1 VTGTAFEEERDPSFQ
16 GINLIQDQQVEYP
29 KRAQARFFSN
39 LDDMFNQG
47 ITALQRSGRGANAN
61 EHNTKKTAAQFTYD
75 AANTS
80 LQSAIQNQQV
90 AFYAIP
96 RPPGPGASAE
106 EKAAWTES
114 GGIGAATQAQSAY
127 YTATN
132 AVAAAR
138 EKQTKALSDL
148 IIMASAPGMEAAS
161 QGKLTS
167 VDTRLM
173 PYTQADGTQIM
184 VPVLSAINEQGRV
197 IPLRWDDS
205 IGKPRIVNPDGTD
218 GEEVEVAG
226 VAVDAAGTVLR
237 GAVAQAT
244 GQGPGPVPQ
253 AAPGAGPPRPAATGA
268 GGQIV
273 VMPPKAPAAPA
284 FAPKAN
290 TVYRENGW
298 IVMVSESGQVTKIED
313 PAYDPNSGYK
323 PNFVKNE
330 DGSIDDIQRDPKKGT
345 YIKISVQ
352 PADPAKLQAAEQA
365 RQNAATQQVVAANTN
380 LGNQYT
386 LARQTAIDTQGRND
400 TEFTNARTDL
410 EAQIKASTEERKRKV
425 LDLVAQKKLTL
436 PQALSILHDQ
446 QGLATAMSAEQQRW
460 EQQRAQRMAEKDK
473 GLTYAQT
480 LDKDLGIGGA
490 LLSLRSDPQ
499 AEDIKRRYAAEIPTL
514 PGRPEDSVGVRLAQQ
529 RGYSGIA
536 YDDPGVWKQPD
547 LTMTPEALSG
557 MGVGEDPTDAFYA
570 QYQALQRKAPV
581 AMPAP
586 PVFAAL
592 PTFPPGAP
600 VAQVPAAVGG
610 WGGTAPGSGRFGQ

>member
-39 LDDMFNQG
+39 LDSMFNQG

-80 LQSAIQNQQV
+80 LQSALQNQQI
-90 AFYAIP
+90 ALYAIP
-96 RPPGPGASAE
+96 RAPGPGASAE
-106 EKAAWTES
+106 ENARWTNDN
-114 GGIGAATQAQSAY
+114 GPGAATQAQSAY

-161 QGKLTS
+161 QGKLTN
-167 VDTRLM
+167 VDTRPM

-184 VPVLSAINEQGRV
+184 VPVLSAINEQGKV

-237 GAVAQAT
+237 GSVAEVT
-244 GQGPGPVPQ
+244 GQGTGPVPQ
-253 AAPGAGPPRPAATGA
+253 AAPVPVAPRPAATGA

-273 VMPPKAPAAPA
+273 VMPPATKAAPA
-284 FAPKAN
+284 GFAPKSN
-290 TVYRENGW
+290 TMYRENGF
-298 IVMVSESGQVTKIED
+298 IVTVSESGQVVAKVED

-323 PNFVKNE
+323 PNFVKND
-330 DGSIDDIQRDPKKGT
+330 DGSVDDIQRDPKTGA
-345 YIKISVQ
+345 YNKISVQ

-386 LARQTAIDTQGRND
+386 LARTAALDTNSRND
-400 TEFTNARTDL
+400 TEYTNARTDL

-460 EQQRAQRMAEKDK
+460 EQQRGQRMAEKDK
-473 GLTYAQT
+473 GLTYAQS
-480 LDKDLGIGGA
+480 LDKELDTGLAYLSANTSPGA
-490 LLSLRSDPQ
+490 Q
-499 AEDIKRRYAAEIPTL
+499 EKVKRYEAYVASL
-514 PGRPEDSVGVRLAQQ
+514 PGRPSDSAGMRMAQQ

-536 YDDPGVWKQPD
+536 YDDPGAWKQPD

-557 MGVGEDPTDAFYA
+557 MGVGEDPTDAFFA
-570 QYQALQRKAPV
+570 QYQALQRRAPV
-581 AMPAP
+581 AVPAP

-592 PTFPPGAP
+592 PTFGQPAAP
-600 VAQVPAAVGG
+600 VAQMPAAVGG
-610 WGGTAPGSGRFGQ
+610 WGAVLGPSDR